1 MEYITTSNRALKA
14 TITSGQLPAVWPSHH
29 PSYEI
34 SVTPGRQRTDA
45 CTHISNDI
53 TGQKKTKRKQE
64 QKKNPAWGKTKEKII
79 DFSTCPP
86 LRRTDSVRATLS
98 HLFWLS
104 IWKICKGNLKDT
116 MTSQKRKKEGT
127 QKKKTKILWKI
138 QKSREYD
145 IRSFCWFEKSEKQ
158 LLRQIR
164 RQIWQDIKHYFSK

>member
-1 MEYITTSNRALKA
+1 MEYITTSSRALKA

-53 TGQKKTKRKQE
+53 TGQKKNQKKVGIEEKSRLGKNKRK
-64 QKKNPAWGKTKEKII
+64 KII
-79 DFSTCPP
+79 DFNTCPP

-116 MTSQKRKKEGT
+116 MTSQKRKKEG
-127 QKKKTKILWKI
+127 I
-138 QKSREYD
+138 QK
-145 IRSFCWFEKSEKQ
+145 EKNSNRMENLEIQ
-158 LLRQIR
+158 RI
-164 RQIWQDIKHYFSK
+164 